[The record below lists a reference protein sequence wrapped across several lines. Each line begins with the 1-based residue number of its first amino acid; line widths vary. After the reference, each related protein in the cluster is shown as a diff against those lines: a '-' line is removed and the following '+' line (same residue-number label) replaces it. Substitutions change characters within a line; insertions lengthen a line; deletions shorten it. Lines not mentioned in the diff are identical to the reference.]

1 MLFDYNIAVIG
12 LTVLLVNMSYGLT
25 APILPQLLE
34 DGGVPSSLIGWIW
47 ATFSIAVII
56 VSPIAGK
63 IVDCSGHSRLM
74 SIGAVMMAAA
84 IASYSTAIYIDDDAN
99 KYAFFYLAIVLN
111 AIQGRCKVNYF
122 DRTALGSQAKF

>member
-25 APILPQLLE
+25 APILPQLME
-34 DGGVPSSLIGWIW
+34 DRGVPSSLIGWIW
-47 ATFSIAVII
+47 TTFSIAVII

-63 IVDCSGHSRLM
+63 VVDCIGHSRLM

-84 IASYSTAIYIDDDAN
+84 IASYSTAFYIDDDAN
-99 KYAFFYLAIVLN
+99 
-111 AIQGRCKVNYF
+111 
-122 DRTALGSQAKF
+122 